1 MKRGWLSLALCLAMM
16 STLFVIPAQAA
27 GPMEEVL
34 GVYEGYYYAQQGQTG
49 VTLTVY
55 QEGGAVKALF
65 DFYNLSGYVL
75 SGKVNARGSQFNFYA
90 EKPNDAYE
98 QIQESV
104 FNDHRYE
111 RVDQGMTWSQAW
123 DYAKEKGGYLAVIT
137 SAEEQAFIETPGG
150 QRLCL
155 GHRRSPL
162 LHQLGFHRAQQRP
175 GRGGFH
181 ADPSPAQPR
190 GLREPGDAVERR
202 PQRQHH
208 PR

>member
-1 MKRGWLSLALCLAMM
+1 MKRGWLSLALCLAMV

-65 DFYNLSGYVL
+65 DFYNLPNRTNAKDGKFYMDVSYDNGIYTFDATQWIDRPSGYETVDLYLTLSGYVL

-123 DYAKEKGGYLAVIT
+123 DYAKEKGGYLAVIDRK
-137 SAEEQAFIETPGG
+137 S
-150 QRLCL
+150 
-155 GHRRSPL
+155 
-162 LHQLGFHRAQQRP
+162 
-175 GRGGFH
+175 
-181 ADPSPAQPR
+181 
-190 GLREPGDAVERR
+190 VV
-202 PQRQHH
+202 
-208 PR
+208 